1 MFFPCLSQALGK
13 LPPDQHLLLSL
24 RVTKSPMVLLQNKK
38 ATVSIPVTIH
48 VLSSVPQGT
57 PVALFQMNGVSGW
70 GGGGQGA
77 HVAQQ
82 DPHIIDK
89 LSLFTQLLFS
99 P

>member
-57 PVALFQMNGVSGW
+57 PVALFQMNGVNGW
-70 GGGGQGA
+70 DGGQGA

-89 LSLFTQLLFS
+89 LSLLFTQLLSS